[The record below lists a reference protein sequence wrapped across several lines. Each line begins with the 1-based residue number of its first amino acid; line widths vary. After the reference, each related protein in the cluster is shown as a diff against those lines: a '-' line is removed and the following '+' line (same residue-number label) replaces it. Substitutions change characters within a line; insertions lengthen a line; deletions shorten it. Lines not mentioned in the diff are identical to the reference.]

1 MTDTSLD
8 ELGPVDYLVVEF
20 PGTAEAAGPPSMAVA
35 SSLVGAQARIGI
47 AALLAEAEDSE
58 SILNRREPAARVSTA
73 SESFVRLL
81 EDLAANTAPDG
92 ALPREA

>member
-1 MTDTSLD
+1 M
-8 ELGPVDYLVVEF
+8 
-20 PGTAEAAGPPSMAVA
+20 
-35 SSLVGAQARIGI
+35 VGAQARIGI

-58 SILNRREPAARVSTA
+58 SILNRREPAAEVSTA